1 MMIESPW
8 GPPDPRLSDQSM
20 AEALLIDF
28 LHSEGMPLFTP
39 ISDIVSA
46 YLKRIQDRL
55 DELER
60 SERRKFATHREL
72 RPVLEA
78 RNFVE
83 ALNADL
89 PSMDPVRIQEIPMEF
104 FQGFNPHRYD
114 MEIREAFPTIFT

>member
-1 MMIESPW
+1 
-8 GPPDPRLSDQSM
+8 M

-28 LHSEGMPLFTP
+28 LHSEGMPALTP

-60 SERRKFATHREL
+60 SERRKFATQREL

-78 RNFVE
+78 RTFVE

-89 PSMDPVRIQEIPMEF
+89 PSMDPVRIREIPIEF

-114 MEIREAFPTIFT
+114 MEIREAFPTIFMR